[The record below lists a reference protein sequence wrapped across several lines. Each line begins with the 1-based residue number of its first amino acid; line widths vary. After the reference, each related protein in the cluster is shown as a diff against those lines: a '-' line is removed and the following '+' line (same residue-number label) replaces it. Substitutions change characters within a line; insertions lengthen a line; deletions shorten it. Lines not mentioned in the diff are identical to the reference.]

1 MAIKNLTLPA
11 PNQKFDEI
19 EVHPCRVVERVPIA
33 NGFSDT
39 IEQCEPEEAEF
50 WSVYVHFVGGGI
62 DCIADCDTQGEADCF
77 AELIKRIATNFV
89 VS

>member
-1 MAIKNLTLPA
+1 MAVKNLALPSKDT
-11 PNQKFDEI
+11 KFDEI
-19 EVHPCRVVERVPIA
+19 EVHPCKVVDEDKTNNLTVQA
-33 NGFSDT
+33 

-62 DCIADCDTQGEADCF
+62 DCIADCDTKDEADTL
-77 AELIKRIATNFV
+77 AEIIKRIATNFV